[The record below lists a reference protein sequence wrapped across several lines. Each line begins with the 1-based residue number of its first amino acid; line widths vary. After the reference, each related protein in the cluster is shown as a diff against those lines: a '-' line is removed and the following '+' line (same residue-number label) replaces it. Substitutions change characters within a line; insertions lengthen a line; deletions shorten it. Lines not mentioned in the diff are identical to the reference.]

1 MIFCDLGLNVGVKV
15 NLYIF
20 LHYLLS
26 GIILLV
32 TEMELINL
40 SWKIY
45 FSQFLFMF
53 NLLVLNS
60 SGIFLKKNNSTILV
74 MNKNSLDNI
83 WIIYLHMLKPRYNSI
98 PCIQHV
104 LSVCYWIKEIGNQNL
119 LWFSPLY
126 EKMNIKNWFF
136 IIVTKLL
143 LKSRLSLIQWQLFV
157 KQCFV
162 PALSQTEVVMKLSI
176 VILAPNNILVFKQ
189 EKYNIRVSFLNILFL
204 FKSFP
209 FLLFLPSFPFLSV
222 K

>member
-126 EKMNIKNWFF
+126 EKNEYQKLVLYYCHQITFEIPPIFNT
-136 IIVTKLL
+136 VTVICEAMLCAST
-143 LKSRLSLIQWQLFV
+143 KSDRGCDEAFYCYSG
-157 KQCFV
+157 
-162 PALSQTEVVMKLSI
+162 S
-176 VILAPNNILVFKQ
+176 
-189 EKYNIRVSFLNILFL
+189 
-204 FKSFP
+204 
-209 FLLFLPSFPFLSV
+209 
-222 K
+222 

>member
-1 MIFCDLGLNVGVKV
+1 MWPWTKCESQSKP
-15 NLYIF
+15 LYFF
-20 LHYLLS
+20 LLYLLS

-40 SWKIY
+40 SWKTY

-60 SGIFLKKNNSTILV
+60 SGIFLNKNNSTILV
-74 MNKNSLDNI
+74 MNKDSLDNI
-83 WIIYLHMLKPRYNSI
+83 WAIYLHMLKPRYNSI

-104 LSVCYWIKEIGNQNL
+104 LSVCYWIKEFDNDNL

-126 EKMNIKNWFF
+126 EKMHTKNWFF
-136 IIVTKLL
+136 IIDTKLL
-143 LKSRLSLIQWQLFV
+143 LKSLLSLIHWQLFV

-162 PALSQTEVVMKLSI
+162 PALSQTQVVMKLFI
-176 VILAPNNILVFKQ
+176 VILVPNNILVFKQ
-189 EKYNIRVSFLNILFL
+189 EKYNIRVSFLNILVL

-209 FLLFLPSFPFLSV
+209 FILFLPFPSYQ
-222 K
+222 